1 MSPGSAPQLPGSGRV
16 SVVVRDGVEGDLPG
30 VAAIYTHY
38 VLRTTT
44 TFHTEVRTPVAW
56 RDRFREHVVDGPYE
70 LLVAEL
76 DGAVV
81 GYCETLPFRP
91 KPAYFPTIELSIY
104 VAPDGVG
111 GGVGG
116 ALMAALLERLADG
129 PFHRM
134 ISVIA
139 LPNDAS
145 VAFHERHGFVH
156 RGTLTEAG
164 RKFDRYL
171 DVAYYERDLS

>member
-1 MSPGSAPQLPGSGRV
+1 MVTVRPGTEA
-16 SVVVRDGVEGDLPG
+16 DLPG

-38 VLRTTT
+38 VLNTTI
-44 TFHTEVRTPVAW
+44 TFHTEVRMPVEW
-56 RDRFREHVVDGPYE
+56 RDRFRANVEHGPYA
-70 LLVAEL
+70 LLVAEV

-91 KPAYFPTIELSIY
+91 KPAYFPSLELSIY
-104 VAPDGVG
+104 VAPGAVG

-116 ALMAALLERLADG
+116 ALLTELLEELAEG
-129 PFHRM
+129 PFHRLY
-134 ISVIA
+134 SVIT
-139 LPNDAS
+139 LPNERS

-164 RKFDRYL
+164 RKFDGYL
-171 DVAYYERDLS
+171 DVAYYERALS